1 MKLFGSE
8 MTLLPFGVFSGNSS
22 GLGYPIVPKG
32 GDKKVTFS
40 PPKNVHIYRR
50 EMRQNREIMR
60 PIVMTMIC

>member
-1 MKLFGSE
+1 

-22 GLGYPIVPKG
+22 GLADPIVPKG

-40 PPKNVHIYRR
+40 HPRMFHIYRR
-50 EMRQNREIMR
+50 EMRQNREIMS